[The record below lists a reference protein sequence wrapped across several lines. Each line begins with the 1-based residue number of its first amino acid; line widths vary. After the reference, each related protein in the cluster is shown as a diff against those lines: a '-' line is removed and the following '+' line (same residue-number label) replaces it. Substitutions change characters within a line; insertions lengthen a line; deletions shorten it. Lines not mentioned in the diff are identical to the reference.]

1 MTFILD
7 DDEAEAI
14 ASTGAYGYAALMQSI
29 HGLPGCE
36 SDGMPKPVVKKPK
49 YTRKV
54 TVTRPAAIPAAE
66 WRHVLGLFR
75 AFRLAGMERERAARE
90 LAVMVEVWAWA
101 VELNQPKP
109 RRQP

>member
-1 MTFILD
+1 MFIVTE
-7 DDEAEAI
+7 DEAEAI
-14 ASTGAYGYAALMQSI
+14 ASTGAYGYAALMQTV
-29 HGLPGCE
+29 HGLPGVD
-36 SDGMPKPVVKKPK
+36 SDGMPKPIVKQPK

-54 TVTRPAAIPAAE
+54 TVTRPDVIPHE
-66 WRHVLGLFR
+66 QWRHVRGLYR

-101 VELNQPKP
+101 VELNQPKV